1 MKIEFTKMQ
10 GLGNDFVVIDNRDYQ
25 FTLEQIIEFT
35 PILCHRKFGIGADGI
50 LILNDNPIGDAAFE
64 MIYRNADGSDA
75 GMCGNGA
82 RCIALFA
89 SLKDYGNEFSFHV
102 HEVIYTAKVDLD
114 KENVSIG
121 FPIKVEVKP
130 KTFDKSLGYYDV
142 FTGTDHV
149 VIPLANKE
157 ELNHIELMTLAKEI
171 RNSKDVNPKGTNV
184 NFFWEDKATHEV
196 FLETFER
203 GVEDFTFACG
213 TGALATAITHGA
225 ISGEKAGD
233 IQKTIQCAGGD
244 LQVSYTKSNTDFSNL
259 ILRGPAQLVYSGITE
274 LMNN

>member
-10 GLGNDFVVIDNRDYQ
+10 GLGNDFIVIDNRDYD
-25 FTLEQIIEFT
+25 FTLDQIIEFT
-35 PILCHRKFGIGADGI
+35 PVLCHRKFGIGADGI
-50 LILNDNPIGDAAFE
+50 LILHDNPIGDAVFE

-89 SLKDYGNEFSFHV
+89 SLSDYGNEFSFHV
-102 HEVIYTAKVDLD
+102 HEVIYTAHVDLD

-121 FPIKVEVKP
+121 FPIKVQVKP
-130 KTFDKSLGYYDV
+130 KTFDKNLEYFDV

-149 VIPLANKE
+149 VIPLETRE
-157 ELNHIELMTLAKEI
+157 ELNHLELMTLAKEI
-171 RNSKDVNPKGTNV
+171 RHSEVVNPKGTNV
-184 NFFWEDKATHEV
+184 NFYYEDKNTNEV

-213 TGALATAITHGA
+213 TGALATAITHGE
-225 ISGEKAGD
+225 ISGERTGAV
-233 IQKTIQCAGGD
+233 QKTIHCAGGD
-244 LQVSYTKSNTDFSNL
+244 LNVSYTKSNTEYSNL
-259 ILRGPAQLVYSGITE
+259 ILRGPALLVFSGITE
-274 LMNN
+274 LMLN